1 MTDIPVDATQ
11 LASVVLTDRFNP
23 FIHWGEQIYLS
34 TDSTFYHVYEKENGY
49 KEIKILAPEEV
60 KEWIAKVRKSG
71 EEWNSEKDLE
81 KIEKILENLKGEKAY
96 NNF

>member
-11 LASVVLTDRFNP
+11 LASVALTDRFNP
-23 FIHWGEQIYLS
+23 FINWGEQIYFA
-34 TDSTFYHVYEKENGY
+34 TDTFYHVYGNKYGE
-49 KEIKILAPEEV
+49 EIKILAPEEV

-71 EEWNSEKDLE
+71 EEWNSEKDLK